1 MAIRA
6 VCVFLAALLPLC
18 LADVALVDIRGTG
31 TAPNGDYLKS
41 SLASTYATAG
51 IPAAGQLLPTA
62 DMTFNTAISGSYILE
77 VDSSQA
83 TASEL
88 DNFWCLH
95 SSQKGLYTTMVETL
109 NPGFTVTEIV
119 TCIGESGTS
128 CTASTSC
135 SGDSGDSGDHGDHGD
150 TGGTPEPE
158 DNKDEG
164 LSTLAIVLIVVGVI
178 IVVGVLIYLLWPMI
192 APALRQPA
200 SVPLTAGLARGSG
213 PVARTGAQQPGNE
226 LPPLFAAI

>member
-1 MAIRA
+1 MRLLSLLLTA
-6 VCVFLAALLPLC
+6 LPLS

-31 TAPNGDYLKS
+31 TAPNGDFLKS
-41 SLASTYATAG
+41 SLANTYATAG
-51 IPAAGQLLPTA
+51 IPGAGQLLPTD

-109 NPGFTVTEIV
+109 NPGFTVSEIV
-119 TCIGESGTS
+119 TCIGASGTS
-128 CTASTSC
+128 CTTSTSC
-135 SGDSGDSGDHGDHGD
+135 SGGDSGGGDD
-150 TGGTPEPE
+150 TGGGTTPEPSG
-158 DNKDEG
+158 DDDDGG
-164 LSTLAIVLIVVGVI
+164 LSTLAIVLIVVGS
-178 IVVGVLIYLLWPMI
+178 IVAVGVLIYLLWPTI
-192 APALRQPA
+192 APMLRQPA

-213 PVARTGAQQPGNE
+213 PASTAAAQAGAE
-226 LPPLFAAI
+226 LPPLFAPV